1 MYSALIKLPQ
11 KVEFNKNVQPVK
23 LPNSCESSVGVDV
36 IAIGHGRTSNNGG
49 ISMPLNY
56 VDLKTIPLKNCS
68 FSFPVM
74 DDHDSFVCVNG
85 DNSGDSGYKSI
96 CVGDSGGPLV
106 TKSDKTLI
114 GVANFISISKL
125 R

>member
-1 MYSALIKLPQ
+1 MCLALIKLPE
-11 KVEFNKNVQPVK
+11 KVQFNKNIQPAK
-23 LPNSCESSVGVDV
+23 LPNSCDSTVGLDV

-56 VDLKTIPLKNCS
+56 VPMKSIPLQNCS

-74 DDHDSFVCVNG
+74 KDHDSFVCVNG
-85 DNSGDSGYKSI
+85 ENKDDTTQSI
-96 CVGDSGGPLV
+96 CVGDSGGPLI
-106 TKSDKTLI
+106 TKSDNTLI